1 MRSAM
6 QSQYIVE
13 ITQNNLREVIEGS
26 LNTPVLVYF
35 WAPVEP
41 ESAQLIEP
49 VKQLANQYQGAFT
62 LALLNCQQE
71 QAVAAQFG
79 VQALPTFALFSQGQA
94 IDGLG
99 GPQPLEAI
107 SAMLERHLP
116 SADERN
122 FEQAKSFIEQGEHT
136 QALPLLTTLA
146 EPLASRGDVKLA
158 LADCYLETRQFD
170 QVDTLLSQ
178 IPLQYQDGYYTSL
191 QAKWELHQQAAN
203 SPEIAALEAA
213 FTEDPTQPRLAL
225 ELASQ
230 YHEVN
235 RDEEALELLWSFLK
249 TNLNTLDGD
258 MKKIFMD
265 ILNALG
271 QGNPLASRYR
281 RQLYSLLY

>member
-1 MRSAM
+1 M
-6 QSQYIVE
+6 QTQNIVE
-13 ITQNNLREVIEGS
+13 ISQNNLREVIES
-26 LNTPVLVYF
+26 SFNAPVLVYF
-35 WAPVEP
+35 WAPAEP
-41 ESAQLIEP
+41 QSTQLIEA
-49 VKQLANQYQGAFT
+49 VSQLANQYQGAFT

-79 VQALPTFALFSQGQA
+79 VQVLPTFALFNQGQA

-116 SADERN
+116 SQDERDLV
-122 FEQAKSFIEQGEHT
+122 QAQSLIEQGQHI
-136 QALPLLTTLA
+136 QALPILTNLA
-146 EPLASRGDVKLA
+146 EPLASRGDVCLA

-170 QVDTLLSQ
+170 LVEPLLAKVTM
-178 IPLQYQDGYYTSL
+178 QYQDSYYTSL
-191 QAKWELHQQAAN
+191 QAKLALHQKAAE

-213 FTEDPTQPRLAL
+213 FAEDPTQAKLAL

-230 YHEVN
+230 YHDVN
-235 RDEEALELLWSFLK
+235 RDEEALELLWTFIK
-249 TNLNTLDGD
+249 ADLNALDGD
-258 MKKIFMD
+258 MKKSFMD

-271 QGNPLASRYR
+271 QGNPLASRFR

>member
-1 MRSAM
+1 M
-6 QSQYIVE
+6 QTQNIVE
-13 ITQNNLREVIEGS
+13 ITQHNLREVIESS

-35 WAPVEP
+35 WAPAEP
-41 ESAQLIEP
+41 QSTQLIEA
-49 VKQLANQYQGAFT
+49 VKQLAVQYQGAFT

-71 QAVAAQFG
+71 QAVAVQFG
-79 VQALPTFALFSQGQA
+79 VQVLPTFALFSQGQA

-116 SADERN
+116 SQDERD
-122 FEQAKSFIEQGEHT
+122 FAQAKSFIEQGLHI
-136 QALPLLTTLA
+136 QALPILTNLK
-146 EPLASRGDVKLA
+146 EPLSSRGDVSLA

-170 QVDTLLSQ
+170 LVEPLLAKVTME
-178 IPLQYQDGYYTSL
+178 YQDSYFTSL
-191 QAKWELHQQAAN
+191 KAKLALHQQAAD

-213 FTEDPTQPRLAL
+213 FAQDPTQTKLAL

-230 YHEVN
+230 YHEVK
-235 RDEEALELLWSFLK
+235 RDEEALELLWPFIQAD
-249 TNLNTLDGD
+249 LNAHDGD
-258 MKKIFMD
+258 MKKSFMD

-271 QGNPLASRYR
+271 QGNPLASRFR

>member
-1 MRSAM
+1 M
-6 QSQYIVE
+6 QTQNQNIVE
-13 ITQNNLREVIEGS
+13 ISQNNLREVIES
-26 LNTPVLVYF
+26 SFNVPVLVYF
-35 WAPVEP
+35 WAPAEP
-41 ESAQLIEP
+41 QSTQLIEAIS
-49 VKQLANQYQGAFT
+49 QLTNQYQGAFT

-79 VQALPTFALFSQGQA
+79 VQVLPTFALFNQGQA

-116 SADERN
+116 SQDERN
-122 FEQAKSFIEQGEHT
+122 LAQAQSLIEQGQHI
-136 QALPLLTTLA
+136 QALPILTNLA
-146 EPLASRGDVKLA
+146 EPFASRGDVCLA

-170 QVDTLLSQ
+170 LVEPLLGKVTM
-178 IPLQYQDGYYTSL
+178 QYQDSYYTSL
-191 QAKWELHQQAAN
+191 QAKLALHLQAAD

-213 FTEDPTQPRLAL
+213 FAEDPTQAKLAL

-235 RDEEALELLWSFLK
+235 RDEEALELLWTFIK
-249 TNLNTLDGD
+249 ADLNVLDGD
-258 MKKIFMD
+258 MKKSFMD

-271 QGNPLASRYR
+271 QGNPLASRFR